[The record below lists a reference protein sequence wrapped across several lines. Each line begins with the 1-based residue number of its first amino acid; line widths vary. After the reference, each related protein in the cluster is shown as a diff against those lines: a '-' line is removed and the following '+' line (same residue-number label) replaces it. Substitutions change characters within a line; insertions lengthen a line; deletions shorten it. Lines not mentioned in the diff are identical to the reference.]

1 MMKKIIYMASLLLAV
16 TLWSCSDD
24 EGEKYA
30 YNPTITITSSNL
42 EFTSGGGES
51 VLTFSSTAGNAVSAT
66 LDADWCRVTALAGNS
81 ATIEVDENTAYESRN
96 ARLVLSNGVD
106 EVEVAVMQEGF
117 YLYYDVSTMNK
128 LIGNEASDWHVDFSS
143 PIDDV
148 TFKISS
154 YATNWLSAQ
163 SDEGGFTIHCKEN
176 TTGKPRW
183 AEVLVQSNGVTLT
196 YTVTQLDMDDLTSVF
211 IFQDT
216 EQNVNQ
222 YMEKIPVTEEDGNY
236 MFDFS
241 SVLGMPI
248 TLTARY
254 ASSTGNFTISGEQV
268 VGQAN
273 GMNLIN
279 ACIGDDGSIYYG
291 GSMDLVLN
299 RLSGGNIAYTLQ
311 DNGSLNGVTVAYF
324 AFLYSTSSSLSGV
337 DLDMGVMLFAEWQL
351 AHESLFE

>member
-1 MMKKIIYMASLLLAV
+1 
-16 TLWSCSDD
+16 
-24 EGEKYA
+24 
-30 YNPTITITSSNL
+30 
-42 EFTSGGGES
+42 
-51 VLTFSSTAGNAVSAT
+51 
-66 LDADWCRVTALAGNS
+66 
-81 ATIEVDENTAYESRN
+81 
-96 ARLVLSNGVD
+96 
-106 EVEVAVMQEGF
+106 
-117 YLYYDVSTMNK
+117 
-128 LIGNEASDWHVDFSS
+128 
-143 PIDDV
+143 
-148 TFKISS
+148 
-154 YATNWLSAQ
+154 
-163 SDEGGFTIHCKEN
+163 
-176 TTGKPRW
+176 
-183 AEVLVQSNGVTLT
+183 
-196 YTVTQLDMDDLTSVF
+196 
-211 IFQDT
+211 
-216 EQNVNQ
+216 
-222 YMEKIPVTEEDGNY
+222 MEKIPVTEENGNY